1 MNHFFRLIFS
11 LSFAAFMVASAG
23 QSSNAAPAARQ
34 QSANFDG
41 LWSVAIV
48 TLQGRWTA
56 PIGIQRA
63 SRAAASYRPMPIQAI
78 ASTVL

>member
-34 QSANFDG
+34 QSAKFDG

-48 TLQGRWTA
+48 TLQALATA

-63 SRAAASYRPMPIQAI
+63 SRAAASCRPMPIQAI